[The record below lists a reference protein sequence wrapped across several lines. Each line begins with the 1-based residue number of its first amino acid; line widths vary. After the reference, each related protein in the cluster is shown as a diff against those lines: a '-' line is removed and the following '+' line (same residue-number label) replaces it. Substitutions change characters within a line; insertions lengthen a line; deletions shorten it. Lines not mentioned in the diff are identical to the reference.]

1 MESAMLDIVDNY
13 IEGEILF
20 IKEELGR
27 TSDTEYIK
35 DMVEDL
41 DKLENMTSED
51 RGEIVDNLLADGE
64 LEDKINELIHYYLYH

>member
-27 TSDTEYIK
+27 TSDAEYIK
-35 DMVEDL
+35 DMVKDL

-51 RGEIVDNLLADGE
+51 KGEIVDNLLADGE